1 MPAGIPKTHD
11 KLSVRLSIIS
21 LVKKNI
27 SKRTLKKTDFPK
39 LCLPKKISHCEPQ
52 GSRLGAGATA

>member
-39 LCLPKKISHCEPQ
+39 LCLNKQFPV
-52 GSRLGAGATA
+52 